1 MRFRFGFF
9 LGKFFT
15 KVFAERRGVE
25 SFFNRTSDIRV
36 VHEFAKL
43 VEVVPHEIR
52 RQPALNNLPGVKNE
66 KRIITN
72 VLELLLSDF
81 FGKDIE
87 ILRVSRRRTFPFLVG
102 VVVDDNFENL

>member
-9 LGKFFT
+9 LGKFFA
-15 KVFAERRGVE
+15 KVSAERRGVE
-25 SFFNRTSDIRV
+25 SFFYRTSDIRV

-43 VEVVPHEIR
+43 VEVVSHEIR
-52 RQPALNNLPGVKNE
+52 RQSALNNLPGVKN
-66 KRIITN
+66 KKSIISR

-81 FGKDIE
+81 FGKDVE
-87 ILRVSRRRTFPFLVG
+87 ILRISRRRTFPFLVG